1 MKLPTFEYETPA
13 TIDEAVGLLAEHG
26 DEAKVLAGGQSLI
39 PLLAM
44 RLARP
49 AVLIDINNVAGLS
62 DISVNGEVTIGAMAR
77 HRAVERSEAVHS
89 VVPIL
94 AAALHHVGHDA
105 IRTRGTIGGSI
116 AHADPS
122 AELPTLAR
130 TLGATMVV
138 TNAGGSREIEADDFF
153 QGFLM
158 TSLEPDELLTAV
170 KIPIGGAG
178 SGWSFNEVAR
188 RDGDFALVGCAVT
201 LQLGADATITGVR
214 IGLLGVSG
222 EPFRAATAEAALLG
236 ASAGDAA
243 FAEAA
248 QAAADEVTPTADLH
262 GTSAYRRHLTGVLV
276 RRGLNESF
284 ATAEGNK

>member
-13 TIDEAVGLLAEHG
+13 TIDEVVSLLAEHG
-26 DEAKVLAGGQSLI
+26 DEAKLLAGGQSLI

-62 DISVNGEVTIGAMAR
+62 GISVNGEATIGAMTR
-77 HRAVERSEAVHS
+77 HRAAERSDDLRSA
-89 VVPIL
+89 VPIL
-94 AAALHHVGHDA
+94 SAALHHVGHDA

-122 AELPTLAR
+122 AELPTLVR

-138 TNAGGSREIEADDFF
+138 TSASGSREIGSDDFY

-158 TSLEPDELLTAV
+158 TSLEPDELLTAI
-170 KIPIGGAG
+170 KFPIGGAG

-201 LQLGADATITGVR
+201 LQLDGTTITQAR
-214 IGLLGVSG
+214 IGLSGVSG
-222 EPFRAATAEAALLG
+222 EPFRSAAAEAVLDG
-236 ASAGDAA
+236 APAGDST

-276 RRGLNESF
+276 RRGLNE
-284 ATAEGNK
+284 ALARAEGQK

>member
-1 MKLPTFEYETPA
+1 MKLPTFEYATPT
-13 TIDEAVGLLAEHG
+13 TIDETVSLLAEHG

-49 AVLIDINNVAGLS
+49 AVLIDINNVAELS
-62 DISVNGEVTIGAMAR
+62 GISLNGEATIGAMTR
-77 HRAVERSEAVHS
+77 HRAVERSDELRSA
-89 VVPIL
+89 VPIL
-94 AAALHHVGHDA
+94 SAALHHVGHDA
-105 IRTRGTIGGSI
+105 IRTRGTMGGSI
-116 AHADPS
+116 AHADPA
-122 AELPTLAR
+122 AELPTLVR

-138 TNAGGSREIEADDFF
+138 TSANGSREIESDDFF

-158 TSLEPDELLTAV
+158 TSLEPDELLTA
-170 KIPIGGAG
+170 IRFPIGGPG

-201 LQLGADATITGVR
+201 LQLDGATITQAR

-222 EPFRAATAEAALLG
+222 EPFRSAAAEAVLDG
-236 ASAGDAA
+236 ATPGDAA

-248 QAAADEVTPTADLH
+248 QAAAAEVTPTADLH
-262 GTSAYRRHLTGVLV
+262 GTSVYRRHLTGVLV
-276 RRGLNESF
+276 RRGLNE
-284 ATAEGNK
+284 ALTRAEGQK